1 MGANERRA
9 VGVMRGLANTP
20 RRSTDEGT
28 IILHRFV
35 PARDVALRQVRRNLK
50 GRHGAFDRAHLDA
63 VMKGRWDEQ
72 FALASIPLDALNF
85 QDVADA
91 DPARIARAERYAR
104 MDTPLPPALATY
116 RGGRRASGR
125 AWVTD
130 GNHRV
135 LAAAMRGNH
144 AALVYIPL
152 ADLFRL
158 RDDAIRLGLATSMV
172 SAAKVSRVRNPAR
185 RPKKR
190 TTR

>member
-1 MGANERRA
+1 MRLPQRPLRMQLQNLGLVDYASTYQAMQDFTAKRA
-9 VGVMRGLANTP
+9 ADTPDQLWLCEHPPVFTQGLA
-20 RRSTDEGT
+20 G
-28 IILHRFV
+28 L
-35 PARDVALRQVRRNLK
+35 A
-50 GRHGAFDRAHLDA
+50 GHLLSP
-63 VMKGRWDEQ
+63 G
-72 FALASIPLDALNF
+72 SIP
-85 QDVADA
+85 V
-91 DPARIARAERYAR
+91 I
-104 MDTPLPPALATY
+104 ATY